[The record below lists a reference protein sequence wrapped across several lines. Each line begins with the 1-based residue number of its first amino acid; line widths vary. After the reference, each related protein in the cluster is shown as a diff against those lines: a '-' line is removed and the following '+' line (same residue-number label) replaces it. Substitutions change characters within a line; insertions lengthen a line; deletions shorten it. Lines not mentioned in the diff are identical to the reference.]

1 MSTLIDALGAYLQ
14 TKTATLPASQQLV
27 LGKNLFLGRLPAEA
41 PNASVL
47 IQQYEGQPP
56 TFSMGTAVSVLE
68 HPRIQILVRGEP
80 EDYPDA
86 YNLCY
91 VVRNILGAVTTRV
104 TLSGVNVLRI
114 EPMGVPNYMAFD
126 EVNRPRFSNNFEV
139 TIDTP

>member
-1 MSTLIDALGAYLQ
+1 MATLIDALGQYLQ
-14 TKTATLPASQQLV
+14 TQTASLSSSQQLF

-41 PNASVL
+41 PNTAVL

-56 TFSMGTAVSVLE
+56 TFTMGTAVSALE

-86 YNLCY
+86 YNLSY
-91 VVRNILGAVTTRV
+91 VIRNILGAITYRV
-104 TLSGVNVLRI
+104 TIDGVNILRI

-126 EVNRPRFSNNFEV
+126 EVNRPRFSSNFQV
-139 TIDTP
+139 MIDTP